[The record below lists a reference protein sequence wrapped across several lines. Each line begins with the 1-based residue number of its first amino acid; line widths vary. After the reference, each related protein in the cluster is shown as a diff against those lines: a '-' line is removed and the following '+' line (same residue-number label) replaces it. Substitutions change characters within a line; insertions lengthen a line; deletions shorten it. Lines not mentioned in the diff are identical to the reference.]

1 MLTRVRLKP
10 LRKISQLKN
19 LGAFDCVGCER
30 SGSLF
35 TLTFQI
41 IDNDGNELLQDLSI
55 EFSRGKMPKLY
66 ISDLGNEDI
75 WKDLTTLC
83 PICHRKIHNMLRRRQ
98 APE

>member
-19 LGAFDCVGCER
+19 LSAFDCVGCER
-30 SGSLF
+30 SGNLF

-55 EFSRGKMPKLY
+55 EFLRGKMPKLY
-66 ISDLGNEDI
+66 ISDLYEYGNGD
-75 WKDLTTLC
+75 K
-83 PICHRKIHNMLRRRQ
+83 Q
-98 APE
+98 

>member
-1 MLTRVRLKP
+1 MLTRVKLKP

-19 LGAFDCVGCER
+19 LSAFDRVGCER

-66 ISDLGNEDI
+66 ISDLYEYGNGD
-75 WKDLTTLC
+75 K
-83 PICHRKIHNMLRRRQ
+83 Q
-98 APE
+98 